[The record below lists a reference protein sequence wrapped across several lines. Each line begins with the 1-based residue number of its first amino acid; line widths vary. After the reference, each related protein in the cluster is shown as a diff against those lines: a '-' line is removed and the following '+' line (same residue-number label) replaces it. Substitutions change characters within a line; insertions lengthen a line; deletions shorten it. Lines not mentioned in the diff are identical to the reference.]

1 MAVNEL
7 FARATRKLVAKGTTL
22 GLERTAET
30 VRRRG
35 GEPLAVVL
43 PDGSRIDFGQSP
55 RVVLTVRDDQALAA
69 LAKPTLGTLGS
80 AFVEGGID
88 IDGDMAEVIRIAEC
102 LSDAAGANVA
112 DRPPIQAIRH
122 SPRLDREAIH
132 HHYDVGNDFYRLWLD
147 PRMVYS
153 CAYFRNPGDSLEE
166 AQFAKLDL
174 ICRKLRLRAGER
186 FLDIGCGWGGLVLHA
201 AENYGVNA
209 VGITLSD
216 GQFALA
222 RERVAAAG
230 LADRIE
236 ILQLDYRDLE
246 ERFGPAVFDKVAS
259 VGMFEHVGLRNLPE
273 YFAIAATMVRPGGLF
288 LNHGITSA
296 DIENRPVGGGAGD
309 FIDQYIFPHGE
320 LPHVHLAV
328 REMAAQGFELCD
340 IESLRRHYALTL
352 SHWSRRLEE
361 HLDEARRFTQERIL
375 RAWRAYLAG
384 CAYGFAKGWMNI
396 YQLLG
401 TRPYQDGRIEVPLTR
416 DWLYR

>member
-22 GLERTAET
+22 GLEKAAET
-30 VRRRG
+30 VRERG
-35 GEPLAVVL
+35 GEPLEVVL
-43 PDGSRIDFGQSP
+43 PDGSRIAFGQPPS
-55 RVVLTVRDDQALAA
+55 VVLTVRDDQALAA
-69 LAKPTLGTLGS
+69 LAKPTLGTLGA

-88 IDGDMAEVIRIAEC
+88 VDGDMTEVIRLAES
-102 LSDAAGANVA
+102 LSEASGAGAS
-112 DRPPIQAIRH
+112 DRTALHPTRH
-122 SPRLDREAIH
+122 SPRIDRDAIH

-153 CAYFRNPGDSLEE
+153 CAYFRDTSDSLED

-201 AENYGVNA
+201 AEHYGVSA

-216 GQFALA
+216 GQFELA

-230 LADRIE
+230 LADRVE
-236 ILQLDYRDLE
+236 ILLLDYRKLE
-246 ERFGPAVFDKVAS
+246 PRFGAGHFDKIAS

-273 YFAIAATMVRPGGLF
+273 YFGIAATMVRPGGMF
-288 LNHGITSA
+288 LNHGITST
-296 DIENRPVGGGAGD
+296 DVENRPVGAGASE
-309 FIDQYIFPHGE
+309 FIDRYIFPHGE
-320 LPHVHLAV
+320 LPHLHLAV
-328 REMAAQGFELCD
+328 REMAARGFEICD
-340 IESLRRHYALTL
+340 VESLRRHYALTL
-352 SHWSRRLEE
+352 THWSRRLEE
-361 HLDEARRFTQERIL
+361 RLDEARRFTQERVL

-401 TRPYQDGRIEVPLTR
+401 TRPHADGRIEVPLTR